1 MKGSDYVVY
10 CLAQENVDTIFT
22 VAAENIYPLLQSS
35 LKCGLKVVNSKLE
48 LSAAFM
54 ALVYS
59 RLKRKPSILV
69 VTGGPGIIGSL
80 SPIAEARIEGDPM
93 LIFSTSPPNDGKRT
107 HMHQFIE
114 DEDQTRTLVPITK
127 SQYKIKEFKMI
138 PEVISKAFKE
148 AVEGKPGPVYIEFCV
163 EVFRE
168 EGDPIG
174 YERSKPIVRKTSV
187 KEVERVIDYI
197 LDSKFPVI
205 VAGRGVYLSDSVEE
219 ILKLSRILDAPLT
232 TTIMAKGIV
241 PKDFELYAGVA
252 AGRSGNITAE
262 KVLEKSDLVIAIG
275 NRFSEM
281 GTGRYSLKFSGKLV
295 HVNVAEE
302 DLGRVFK
309 PDIAVV
315 SDAKEFLKIL
325 LKKLE
330 EKSVSRKCDA
340 GKIVKGLWRME
351 NEELEKL
358 YSSLREG
365 PIKSWE
371 VIDTVKQFIN
381 EDAIIVGD
389 VGAHRIETFIMP
401 LHAPQTYIATTS
413 YVSMGLAVP
422 GAVAASI
429 LFPER
434 QVIGVVGDGGFLM
447 TGLEISTA
455 VQYNAKPVIIIFND
469 SSYKVLRIYERARY
483 HTDTEELYKLPSTD
497 FSKIAEGLGAK
508 GVEIYERE
516 QLYQKLKEAFEW
528 SKGPVVVDVK
538 IDPETIPV
546 PYQRLYSSKMISE
559 IR

>member
-1 MKGSDYVVY
+1 MKGSDYIAY
-10 CLAQENVDTIFT
+10 CLIQENVDTIFT

-35 LKCGLKVVNSKLE
+35 LKGGLKVINSKLE

-54 ALVYS
+54 ALTYS
-59 RLKRKPSILV
+59 RLKRKPSVLL

-93 LIFSTSPPNDGKRT
+93 LVFSTLPPNDGKRT

-114 DEDQTRTLVPITK
+114 DKDQSRILEPITK
-127 SQYKIKEFKMI
+127 KQFKIREFKMI
-138 PEVISKAFKE
+138 AEVVSKAFKE
-148 AVEGKPGPVYIEFCV
+148 SVEGKPGPVYIEFCV
-163 EVFRE
+163 EVLRE
-168 EGDPIG
+168 EGDPVE
-174 YERSKPIVRKTSV
+174 YKREETVVRKPSAN
-187 KEVERVIDYI
+187 EVEMVIDYI
-197 LDSKFPVI
+197 LGSKFPAI
-205 VAGRGVYLSDSVEE
+205 IAGRGVYLSDSVEE

-252 AGRSGNITAE
+252 AGKSGNITAE

-295 HVNVAEE
+295 HVNVTEE
-302 DLGRVFK
+302 DIGRVFK
-309 PDIAVV
+309 PDIGIV

-330 EKSVSRKCDA
+330 EKNVSRKCDA
-340 GKIVKGLWRME
+340 GETVKELWKME
-351 NEELEKL
+351 EKELEKL

-371 VIDTVKQFIN
+371 VIDTIKQFID

-434 QVIGVVGDGGFLM
+434 QVIGIVGDGGFLM

-469 SSYKVLRIYERARY
+469 SSYKVLRIYEHARY

-508 GVEIYERE
+508 GIKICKRR
-516 QLYQKLKEAFEW
+516 QLYQKFKEAFEW
-528 SKGPVVVDVK
+528 SNGPVVVDVK

-546 PYQRLYSSKMISE
+546 PFQRLYSSKMINE

>member
-1 MKGSDYVVY
+1 MV
-10 CLAQENVDTIFT
+10 QENVDTIFT

-35 LKCGLKVVNSKLE
+35 LKGGLKVINSKLE

-54 ALVYS
+54 ALAYS
-59 RLKRKPSILV
+59 RLKRKPSVLL
-69 VTGGPGIIGSL
+69 VTGGPGIVGSL

-93 LIFSTSPPNDGKRT
+93 LIFSTLPPNDGKRT

-114 DEDQTRTLVPITK
+114 EEDQTRILEPITK
-127 SQYKIKEFKMI
+127 RQFKIREFKMI
-138 PEVISKAFKE
+138 ADVVSKAFKE

-163 EVFRE
+163 EVLRE
-168 EGDPIG
+168 ESDPVE
-174 YERSKPIVRKTSV
+174 YKREETVVRKPSV
-187 KEVERVIDYI
+187 NEVETVVDCI
-197 LDSKFPVI
+197 LVSKFPAI
-205 VAGRGVYLSDSVEE
+205 IAGRGVYLSDSVEE

-252 AGRSGNITAE
+252 AGKSGNITAE

-295 HVNVAEE
+295 HINVAEE
-302 DLGRVFK
+302 DIGRAFK
-309 PDIAVV
+309 PDMGIV

-330 EKSVSRKCDA
+330 EKNVSRKCGA
-340 GKIVKGLWRME
+340 GETVKELWKME
-351 NEELEKL
+351 EKELEKL
-358 YSSLREG
+358 YSSLKEG

-371 VIDTVKQFIN
+371 VIDTIKQFID

-434 QVIGVVGDGGFLM
+434 QVIGIVGDGGFLM

-469 SSYKVLRIYERARY
+469 SSYKVLRIYEHARY

-508 GVEIYERE
+508 GIEICERR

-528 SKGPVVVDVK
+528 SKSPVVVDVK

-546 PYQRLYSSKMISE
+546 PFQRLYSSKMINE

>member
-1 MKGSDYVVY
+1 MKGSDYITY
-10 CLAQENVDTIFT
+10 CLIKENVDTIFT

-35 LKCGLKVVNSKLE
+35 LKGGLNVINSKLE

-54 ALVYS
+54 ALAYS
-59 RLKRKPSILV
+59 RLKRKPSVLL
-69 VTGGPGIIGSL
+69 VTGGPGIMGSL

-93 LIFSTSPPNDGKRT
+93 LVFSTLPPNDGKRT
-107 HMHQFIE
+107 HMHQFIDE
-114 DEDQTRTLVPITK
+114 EDQTRILEPITK
-127 SQYKIKEFKMI
+127 KQFKIREFKMVA
-138 PEVISKAFKE
+138 EVVSKAFKE
-148 AVEGKPGPVYIEFCV
+148 SVEGKPGPVYIEFCV
-163 EVFRE
+163 EVLRE
-168 EGDPIG
+168 EGVPVE
-174 YERSKPIVRKTSV
+174 YKKEETVVRKPSAN
-187 KEVERVIDYI
+187 EVEMVVDYI
-197 LDSKFPVI
+197 LGSKFPVI
-205 VAGRGVYLSDSVEE
+205 IAGRGVYLSDSVEE

-252 AGRSGNITAE
+252 AGKSGNITAE

-295 HVNVAEE
+295 HVNVTEE
-302 DLGRVFK
+302 DIGRVFK
-309 PDIAVV
+309 PDIGIV

-330 EKSVSRKCDA
+330 EKNVSRKCGA
-340 GKIVKGLWRME
+340 GETVKELWKME
-351 NEELEKL
+351 EKELKKL

-371 VIDTVKQFIN
+371 VIDTIKQFID

-434 QVIGVVGDGGFLM
+434 QVIGIVGDGGFLM

-455 VQYNAKPVIIIFND
+455 VQYNAKPVIVIFND
-469 SSYKVLRIYERARY
+469 SSYKVLRIYEHARY

-508 GVEIYERE
+508 GIEICERR
-516 QLYQKLKEAFEW
+516 QLYQKFKEAFEW
-528 SKGPVVVDVK
+528 SKSPVVVDVK

-546 PYQRLYSSKMISE
+546 PFQRLYSSKMINE
-559 IR
+559 I

>member
-1 MKGSDYVVY
+1 MKGSDYITY
-10 CLAQENVDTIFT
+10 CLVQENVDTIFT

-35 LKCGLKVVNSKLE
+35 LKGGLKVINSKLE

-54 ALVYS
+54 ALAYS
-59 RLKRKPSILV
+59 RLKRKPSVLL
-69 VTGGPGIIGSL
+69 VTGGPGIVGSL

-93 LIFSTSPPNDGKRT
+93 LIFSTLPPNDGKRT

-114 DEDQTRTLVPITK
+114 EEDQTRILEPITK
-127 SQYKIKEFKMI
+127 RQFKIREFKMI
-138 PEVISKAFKE
+138 ADVVSKAFKE

-163 EVFRE
+163 EVLRE
-168 EGDPIG
+168 ESDPVE
-174 YERSKPIVRKTSV
+174 YKREETVVRKPSV
-187 KEVERVIDYI
+187 NEVETVVDCI
-197 LDSKFPVI
+197 LVSKFPAI
-205 VAGRGVYLSDSVEE
+205 IAGRGVYLSDSVEE

-252 AGRSGNITAE
+252 AGKSGNITAE

-295 HVNVAEE
+295 HINVAEE
-302 DLGRVFK
+302 DIGRAFK
-309 PDIAVV
+309 PDMGIV

-330 EKSVSRKCDA
+330 EKNVSRKCGA
-340 GKIVKGLWRME
+340 GETVKELWKME
-351 NEELEKL
+351 EKELEKL
-358 YSSLREG
+358 YSSLKEG

-371 VIDTVKQFIN
+371 VIDTIKQFID

-434 QVIGVVGDGGFLM
+434 QVIGIVGDGGFLM

-469 SSYKVLRIYERARY
+469 SSYKVLRIYEHARY

-508 GVEIYERE
+508 GIEICERR

-528 SKGPVVVDVK
+528 SKSPVVVDVK

-546 PYQRLYSSKMISE
+546 PFQRLYSSKMINE